1 MKYNNIKKILR
12 KQIDD
17 GVKTFWTYDENKKE
31 LIKDGL
37 AENMFKVH
45 LSQIKNLYKNDRNS
59 IPDWINIDENLFIRV
74 S

>member
-31 LIKDGL
+31 IIVVPESALI
-37 AENMFKVH
+37 
-45 LSQIKNLYKNDRNS
+45 IKRIYNEYLGG
-59 IPDWINIDENLFIRV
+59 
-74 S
+74 